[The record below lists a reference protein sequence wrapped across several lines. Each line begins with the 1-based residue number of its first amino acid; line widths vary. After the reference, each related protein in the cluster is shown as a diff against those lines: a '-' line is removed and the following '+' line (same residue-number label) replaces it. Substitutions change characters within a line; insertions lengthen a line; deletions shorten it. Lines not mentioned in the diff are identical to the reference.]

1 MTAMR
6 PEEVMAAILA
16 RYPGVVPKASWGETS
31 LFVNP
36 GGQLTSGVYFCT
48 LKDHDGAHDRA
59 ARLDRDGVYRLA
71 LGLPQATYGQWFGA
85 RPARPPKGGVVD
97 TGHDFTQLNL
107 LMPHPVYAWMG
118 WVQLLSPSRETFEA
132 LLPLLDEAH
141 QAALATATRRIAT
154 RNRPVRSLA

>member
-1 MTAMR
+1 MR
-6 PEEVMAAILA
+6 PEEVVAAIQA

-36 GGQLTSGVYFCT
+36 GGQLPSGVYFCT
-48 LKDHDGAHDRA
+48 LKDHDGANDCA

-71 LGLPQATYGQWFGA
+71 LGLPPAAYGQRFGA

-141 QAALATATRRIAT
+141 RAALARATRRIAT
-154 RNRPVRSLA
+154 RNRPRHSLA